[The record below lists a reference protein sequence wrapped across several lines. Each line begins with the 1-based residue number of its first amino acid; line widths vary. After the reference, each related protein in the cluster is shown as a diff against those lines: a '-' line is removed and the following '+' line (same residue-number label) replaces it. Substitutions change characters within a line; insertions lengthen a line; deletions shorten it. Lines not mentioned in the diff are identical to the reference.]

1 MRFVYSWCVV
11 ALFAPQ
17 LEGRAQDAVPI
28 HREPRHRLVLDS
40 VRFRVLD
47 VQIVPGDTTRFHIH
61 DTAILYVDLAPSPV
75 AIQILGGAWTGFTPP
90 GSPGGRTGPV
100 RIDSTYVLHPIT
112 HRVTNTGASTFRV
125 LAIISSGPAPASGG
139 DTTQTL
145 PGTTGSFS
153 LADFDSGGT
162 AVLHHHTREQADV
175 GITGALDIT
184 IGTRVELLGP
194 GSGVIVPSNVSHS
207 IANTRGSVMTV
218 IEFHTVP
225 RPDMVP
231 PRPAMTFPS
240 SPVPVAVP
248 SGREL
253 VTQLDG
259 SGGRSH
265 ISPTISGETCTLRW
279 RRVLRGAPAVDVHP
293 DSTGAE
299 LFLYIVR
306 GDVELSSSAS
316 TRRVSA
322 GNLIVIPAGERHV
335 RLRSVGNGDVGIAE
349 FMAALH

>member
-145 PGTTGSFS
+145 PGTTELRSTWFRQARVQMEPGSTTEWRT
-153 LADFDSGGT
+153 SGT
-162 AVLHHHTREQADV
+162 PVLIVQPALT
-175 GITGALDIT
+175 GIE
-184 IGTRVELLGP
+184 VEL
-194 GSGVIVPSNVSHS
+194 
-207 IANTRGSVMTV
+207 
-218 IEFHTVP
+218 E
-225 RPDMVP
+225 
-231 PRPAMTFPS
+231 
-240 SPVPVAVP
+240 
-248 SGREL
+248 
-253 VTQLDG
+253 
-259 SGGRSH
+259 
-265 ISPTISGETCTLRW
+265 
-279 RRVLRGAPAVDVHP
+279 GAARQRL
-293 DSTGAE
+293 E
-299 LFLYIVR
+299 
-306 GDVELSSSAS
+306 
-316 TRRVSA
+316 SA
-322 GNLIVIPAGERHV
+322 G
-335 RLRSVGNGDVGIAE
+335 SW
-349 FMAALH
+349 